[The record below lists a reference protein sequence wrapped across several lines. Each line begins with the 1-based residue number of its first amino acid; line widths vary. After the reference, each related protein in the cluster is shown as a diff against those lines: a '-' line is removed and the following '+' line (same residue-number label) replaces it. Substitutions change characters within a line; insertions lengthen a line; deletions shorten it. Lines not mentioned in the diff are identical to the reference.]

1 MVRFLLDRLSTLLF
15 SSLGFWG
22 KLAARRRHSR
32 RILSLLGV
40 MGFTCISLNW
50 MAAVK
55 ATEPAQEPVNSVAQ
69 AIVLPQTLIPPV
81 YYPGDGTT
89 TEPASNVSQGTTVEV
104 SSTTVPAAMAQ
115 AQLPEST
122 SETDQV
128 TPDLAPNP
136 EARSTAVESPAAS
149 RKPAQP
155 VNQYVMEFNRSPVVG
170 NRLRLQGVYPE
181 TRLGFTRPR
190 NWEVTTAKILLRYQ
204 HSPTLLPDKSQL
216 LVRVN
221 DTSVGSIPLDRQNS
235 QVSEALF
242 TVPKNL
248 IQDYNEISFL
258 AQQQT
263 AETCSNPADP
273 MLWTEILPDSQVV
286 LDYRPQPIA
295 LDFSS
300 YPFPFLDK
308 FSLEPNRLTYLHPKD
323 YSSEWLT
330 ATARFQ
336 TAAARQLEYRPLKTG
351 LIKDTTQLKRDDRLV
366 IIGTPAQQPILNSLP
381 LPFPVKNNRVLDGD
395 SNPVPTEVGLLMLTT
410 LKDQGTPVL
419 VATGNSE
426 AGVQQ
431 AVQFL
436 VQSRDQQLGTGQA
449 LTVDQVTD
457 LPAPEPRQWPGYLP
471 AENQFQL
478 KDLNLPNRQSFQ
490 DVTVRGTNAPP
501 INIPFRALPDDRF
514 LRGSTMTLRYSYSP
528 QVNSRT
534 SAVEVKLDG
543 VTIGSKRLDSPSGQ
557 QQTFRLNLPE
567 NLVKPDSTLS
577 VNFVMNSKELGVC
590 GLETDQQLWGT
601 IHADTSF
608 KLMRDI
614 VVNLPNLKLL
624 QAGFPLA
631 APQDLSTMA
640 VMLPPNPTDAEVE
653 TLLALGER
661 LGRVSQAESVKYQV
675 YLADVPVEVRQQQ
688 HIVGIGVRERFPI
701 AEALQNQ
708 GFSLAEAFTR
718 FWGGSQVHALPDQE
732 GVLKQTNS
740 PWNRERSLLAL
751 TAQTETGLQEVQA
764 LLRQDPL
771 FSQVRGD
778 TVLISRN
785 QPNPSPYDATG
796 YSLKFLQETQPKR
809 IQRGNSFNQLILF
822 LQDYW
827 FFLLI
832 GILLLA
838 LLLYS
843 LSQLFLDRVAN
854 SGDAS

>member
-1 MVRFLLDRLSTLLF
+1 
-15 SSLGFWG
+15 
-22 KLAARRRHSR
+22 
-32 RILSLLGV
+32 
-40 MGFTCISLNW
+40 MGGIAFICISLNG
-50 MAAVK
+50 MATLVK
-55 ATEPAQEPVNSVAQ
+55 AQTAQSIQPATQIAQSSVAQ
-69 AIVLPQTLIPPV
+69 GVVMPKASAPPV

-89 TEPASNVSQGTTVEV
+89 TEPVSDISQSQTGVEV
-104 SSTTVPAAMAQ
+104 VSITSEATAQ
-115 AQLPEST
+115 AQLPASAPEVEQIEPADSSLEVDRPARSEVDSTVSESELSTPET
-122 SETDQV
+122 SE
-128 TPDLAPNP
+128 L
-136 EARSTAVESPAAS
+136 ETAEQPAAK
-149 RKPAQP
+149 RKSTQP
-155 VNQYVMEFNRSPVVG
+155 LSQYVMKFNRSPVVG

-190 NWEVTTAKILLRYQ
+190 NWEVARAKILLRYQ
-204 HSPTLLPDKSQL
+204 HSPALLADKSQL
-216 LVRVN
+216 VVRVN

-235 QVSEALF
+235 QVSETFF
-242 TVPKNL
+242 TVPGNL
-248 IQDYNEISFL
+248 IQDYNEISML
-258 AQQQT
+258 AQHQT

-273 MLWTEILPDSQVV
+273 MLWTEILPDSQMF
-286 LDYRPQPIA
+286 LDYRPQPIT

-308 FSLEPNRLTYLHPKD
+308 LSLEPNYLTYLRPKS

-336 TAAARQLEYRPLKTG
+336 TATARYLEYRPLKTG
-351 LIKDTTQLKRDDRLV
+351 LVQDTAQLKRDDRLV
-366 IIGTPAQQPILNSLP
+366 IIGTPGEQPILSSLT
-381 LPFPVKNNRVLDGD
+381 LPFPIKNGRLLDGQN
-395 SNPVPTEVGLLMLTT
+395 NPVPDGVGLLMLTT

-419 VATGNSE
+419 VATGNNG

-436 VQSRDQQLGTGQA
+436 VQARDQQLGTGQA
-449 LTVDQVTD
+449 LTVDRVTEV
-457 LPAPEPRQWPGYLP
+457 PALEPRQWPDYLP
-471 AENQFQL
+471 SENQFQL
-478 KDLNLPNRQSFQ
+478 TDLKLPNHQSFQ

-528 QVNSRT
+528 QVNPRT

-543 VTIGSKRLDSPSGQ
+543 VTIGSKRLDSPSGE

-577 VNFVMNSKELGVC
+577 VNFVMNSRELAVC

-601 IHADTSF
+601 VHGNTNF
-608 KLMRDI
+608 KLVRDI
-614 VVNLPNLKLL
+614 VVNLPNLQLL

-631 APQDLSTMA
+631 APQDLSAMA
-640 VMLPPNPTDAEVE
+640 VLLPGNPTDAEVE

-661 LGRVSQAESVKYQV
+661 LGRITQAESVKYQV
-675 YLADVPVEVRQQQ
+675 YLAELPAAVRNQQ

-708 GFSLAEAFTR
+708 GFNLAEAFTR
-718 FWGGSQVHALPDQE
+718 FWGGSRVHALPDQE

-751 TAQTETGLQEVQA
+751 TAQTGAGLQEVQA
-764 LLRQDPL
+764 LLRQDSL

-785 QPNPSPYDATG
+785 RPDPSPYDASG
-796 YSLKFLQETQPKR
+796 YNLKFLQETQPKR
-809 IQRGNSFNQLILF
+809 IQNGSSFNQLILF

-827 FFLLI
+827 FFLLV
-832 GILLLA
+832 GMLLLA

-843 LSQLFLDRVAN
+843 LSQLFLNRVAN
-854 SGDAS
+854 SDAS